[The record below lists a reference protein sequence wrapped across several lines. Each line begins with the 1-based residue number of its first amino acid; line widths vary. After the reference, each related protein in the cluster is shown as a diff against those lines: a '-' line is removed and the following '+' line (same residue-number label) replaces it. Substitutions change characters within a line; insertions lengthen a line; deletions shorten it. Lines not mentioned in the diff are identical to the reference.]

1 MSDSSKFSG
10 ITTKLG
16 LSPLEVPQVV
26 HSKTGG
32 LTIGIPKE
40 RTFQEHR
47 VSLTPSDVRILTANG
62 HKVIIETGAGKASF
76 YKDQEYADSG
86 AIISY
91 DTKEV
96 FKAETILKVAPPTL
110 EEIGML
116 QTEQI
121 LFSPIHL
128 PTLRKECIS

>member
-47 VSLTPSDVRILTANG
+47 VSWLLLLLLSL
-62 HKVIIETGAGKASF
+62 
-76 YKDQEYADSG
+76 
-86 AIISY
+86 
-91 DTKEV
+91 
-96 FKAETILKVAPPTL
+96 LL
-110 EEIGML
+110 L
-116 QTEQI
+116 LL
-121 LFSPIHL
+121 LFL
-128 PTLRKECIS
+128 LLFVVVGCCL